1 MLLMITLSTLALPDR
16 SYTQTPPQDP
26 STTTFE
32 QFLALQGQSCI
43 QALTEETSITSFE
56 QLAEVIRANRTQ
68 LCNGC
73 TGYTLSIKIWRDDQY
88 DEQAWTQ
95 VKNYFHQLE
104 DADMLEDYPYDAQ
117 TIALVG
123 EPFKTILASH
133 NEDEDNGISDDF
145 DFEYGDDDDDDDESD
160 STALET
166 LNKDDDESDLTE
178 NLRSFRLF
186 IEVEQGITIDDSAS
200 PIKEDGSYG
209 DDYKMP
215 IITRSYNAKVWQNI
229 STSFFDFTE
238 KFTSKAN
245 PSDLLFDCC
254 PQLATAIAQTKA
266 PSGIHFSID
275 VTITDDTNTISLG
288 CNLDKPFEEKIDPQ
302 PLD

>member
-1 MLLMITLSTLALPDR
+1 MSYKNILLIMNLSTLVLQ
-16 SYTQTPPQDP
+16 SQTPAQDT
-26 STTTFE
+26 SITTFE

-43 QALTEETSITSFE
+43 QTLTEETTITTFE
-56 QLAEVIRANRTQ
+56 QLAEALRANRTK

-73 TGYTLSIKIWRDDQY
+73 TGYTLSIKIWRGDQY

-123 EPFKTILASH
+123 EPFKTILASY
-133 NEDEDNGISDDF
+133 NEDNGISDDF
-145 DFEYGDDDDDDDESD
+145 DFEYGDDDDNEESD
-160 STALET
+160 STALEN
-166 LNKDDDESDLTE
+166 LDKDDENESDLTE

-186 IEVEQGITIDDSAS
+186 IEVEQDIIIDDSAS
-200 PIKEDGSYG
+200 PVKEDGSYG

-215 IITRSYNAKVWQNI
+215 IITRSYDAKVWQNI

-245 PSDLLFDCC
+245 PRDLLSHCC

-275 VTITDDTNTISLG
+275 VTMTDDTNTISLG
-288 CNLDKPFEEKIDPQ
+288 YNLDKPFEEKIDPQ